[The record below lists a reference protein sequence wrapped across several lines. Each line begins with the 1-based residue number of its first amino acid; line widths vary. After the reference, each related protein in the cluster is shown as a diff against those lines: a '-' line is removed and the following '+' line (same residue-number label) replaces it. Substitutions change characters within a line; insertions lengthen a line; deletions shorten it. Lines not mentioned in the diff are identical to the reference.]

1 MKKGIRSKKV
11 FQCDKGDQFDESS
24 KTALKTWEEQKITEI
39 MARQS
44 DVDALASMLVFNGL

>member
-11 FQCDKGDQFDESS
+11 LQCDKEDQFDKSS

-39 MARQS
+39 MARQA
-44 DVDALASMLVFNGL
+44 DVDALASMLVFNG